1 MTIESPGQALRRQA
15 NRALRL
21 ARAISDEQAAQA
33 LRHHATF
40 LFEEAE
46 TLEREHE
53 LLPPPPPAEQSPA
66 QQQQQIQPGTEDEK
80 D

>member
-21 ARAISDEQAAQA
+21 ARAVSDEQAAQA
-33 LRHHATF
+33 LRHHATS

-46 TLEREHE
+46 TLERGHE
-53 LLPPPPPAEQSPA
+53 LLPPLPPA
-66 QQQQQIQPGTEDEK
+66 QQPQHSNNSRYSRALTTKE
-80 D
+80 